1 MNSQVSSMLI
11 VAGNTLFIYIFL
23 IVAMRILSRRQLGQL
38 TALDLLILIL
48 LGSAVET
55 AMVHGSTL
63 LRAGFVS
70 ASTLLV
76 ANRFISALASKSKKL
91 SRVCGAGPILLVHKG
106 QFVEEHLKRVGLTHD
121 DVLQAVRA
129 REHADISDVRFAV
142 LEPDGEINVVGTES
156 PSID

>member
-1 MNSQVSSMLI
+1 MSKQLVEI
-11 VAGNTLFIYIFL
+11 GIIAGNTLAIYLFL
-23 IVAMRILSRRQLGQL
+23 IVAMKILSRRQLGQL
-38 TALDLLILIL
+38 NALDLLVMIL

-76 ANRFISALASKSKKL
+76 ANRLLSHVTSRSKRMRRFFSP
-91 SRVCGAGPILLVHKG
+91 GPVLLVHDG
-106 QFVEEHLKRVGLTHD
+106 RFIEEHLNRMGLTHE

-129 REHADISDVRFAV
+129 REHADLAEIRFAI
-142 LEPDGEINVVGTES
+142 LESDGEINVVPMS
-156 PSID
+156 RS